1 MAAVK
6 TIALFMTCASALPLH
21 AAELSKAEL
30 VSLLTPFSEE
40 LQEAPVLTFDT
51 VVDTFLEPRA
61 YLAAHAP
68 ENTPVDTRP
77 TEKLLIA
84 LRESPLDDLKSSEAL
99 TLARLG
105 ADALP
110 LLLDE
115 LDGTD
120 SDYQGSLLAILSTI
134 SDPRRDAKFVQLIEG
149 ISVEGGE
156 PAFAPPYKVL
166 LQTVA
171 SQGIREA
178 VPAIKRLAMLE
189 NAEDWGLR
197 DEARIA
203 LGRLGEWDLAAIPD
217 VTWSGLSDRKS
228 ERFRPQLELVEVLV
242 KYGLVEAPLEIEKA
256 KRRSDGIVL
265 IRVKTENGRWD
276 FQFAEAI
283 AGRVPFHYHQAETG
297 CSVIGVGVMEHVV
310 DRWTVPLWEGFISIY
325 YGPSDGVETKDKNGE
340 AQ

>member
-1 MAAVK
+1 MAR
-6 TIALFMTCASALPLH
+6 MTTTTLLVICAAALPLH
-21 AAELSKAEL
+21 ASELSKSEL
-30 VSLLTPFSEE
+30 VSLLTPFSED
-40 LQEAPVLTFDT
+40 LQEAPVLTFDA

-68 ENTPVDTRP
+68 ESTPEDTRP

-134 SDPRRDAKFVQLIEG
+134 PDPRRDSKFVQLIEG
-149 ISVEGGE
+149 ISVAGGE

-166 LQTVA
+166 LQTAA

-178 VPAIKRLAMLE
+178 VSAMKRLAMLE

-217 VTWSGLSDRKS
+217 VTWSGLSDSKA
-228 ERFRPQLELVEVLV
+228 ERFRPQLELVEALV

-256 KRRSDGIVL
+256 KRKSDGIVL
-265 IRVKTENGRWD
+265 IRVKTEDGRWD
-276 FQFAEAI
+276 FQFTEAI
-283 AGRVPFHYHQAETG
+283 AGRVPFYYHQAETG
-297 CSVIGVGVMEHVV
+297 CSVIGVGVLERANN
-310 DRWTVPLWEGFISIY
+310 RWTVPLWEAFVAIY
-325 YGPSDGVETKDKNGE
+325 YGPADGGATEGKNGE
-340 AQ
+340 TQ